1 MSKLD
6 KIIILFNLLHHRRV
20 VSMNTITELCGITER
35 TAYRYI
41 GTLSRANVPIYYD
54 RDAGGYR
61 LSSEDKIGMGSLSI
75 GETCL
80 ILVALDNLADR
91 LNDAYGSDISNLI
104 RKIIAEKE
112 FPLDEFWGYYKQRI
126 SSPSQDKDPSS
137 LLTSVLLQFAVLFK
151 RRVHISLSKKESQ
164 NSVEI
169 LTNPKMHFKN
179 DWEIVA
185 PETAKKHSSG
195 VPMNS
200 IEKASI
206 L

>member
-6 KIIILFNLLHHRRV
+6 KIIILLNLFYHRRV
-20 VSMNTITELCGITER
+20 VSMRTITELCGITER

-41 GTLSRANVPIYYD
+41 GTLSQANIPIYFD

-61 LSSEDKIGMGSLSI
+61 LSSEGNIGLGSLSI

-80 ILVALDNLADR
+80 ILVALDNLANR
-91 LNDAYGSDISNLI
+91 LNDDYGSDIATLI

-126 SSPSQDKDPSS
+126 SSPSQDQDLSS

-151 RRVHISLSKKESQ
+151 RRVHISLAKKESKD
-164 NSVEI
+164 SMEI
-169 LTNPKMHFKN
+169 LTDPKMHFKN
-179 DWEIVA
+179 NWEIVA
-185 PETAKKHSSG
+185 PETSRKHNNG
-195 VPMNS
+195 VPMDS
-200 IEKASI
+200 IKKASI